1 MNMSSMQS
9 ALKQYKQVGV
19 QTGIESAS
27 PHRLIQML
35 MDGVLDKISSAK
47 GYMKR
52 GEVAKKGEYISWAMS
67 IIGGLRVSLDK
78 SLDTSLVQNMDAL
91 YDYMGRRLLEAN
103 LNNDPAMLDE
113 VSRLMK
119 EIKTGWDGIAEEA
132 ARLEIESQ
140 AKAKAESA

>member
-19 QTGIESAS
+19 QTGIENAS

-113 VSRLMK
+113 VTKLMK
-119 EIKTGWDGIAEEA
+119 EIKSGWDGIAEEA
-132 ARLEIESQ
+132 GRLEIERQ
-140 AKAKAESA
+140 ARSATTGV